1 MTIMKGGK
9 PSAAAHEVYCEQL
22 SMSHFNPPQWKLQPL
37 DLQSINHPRS
47 LLTWL
52 IMSVS
57 EDMTMV
63 RFCVAATASVE
74 MAVETS

>member
-1 MTIMKGGK
+1 VTIMKGGK

-22 SMSHFNPPQWKLQPL
+22 LVSHFKPPQRKLPLL

-47 LLTWL
+47 RLTWL